1 MRKQVIGCLGVIL
14 VLALTVSLILNVVFS
29 GLLGG
34 RGAGVLRQP
43 DRFDELLV
51 QIPAGM
57 EPDAAPRVVQIDITG
72 VIAGDAILGGGESLV
87 TRTKRALQQAVD
99 DRRVK
104 AIVLRIDSPGGEVTA
119 SDTIYHAVKEA
130 AAKKPVIASMD
141 SIAAS
146 GGYYIACGANKIVA
160 NQNTWTGSIGVIVQT
175 LGYSGLLDKA
185 GLKMRV
191 FRSGSFKDALGGHR
205 EMTPDEEKYVQDMV
219 MQTYD
224 RFTAVVSAAR
234 GIPVEE
240 LKNGVADGRIISGAD
255 AVKLKLVD
263 RTGYIEDAWQ
273 LAREAAG
280 LKDSAVVAYSRPH
293 ASLLDVMTSLK
304 AESGTNQRLEIDLSD
319 RLLPRLQPG
328 RVYLLPEFMAH

>member
-273 LAREAAG
+273 LAREAA
-280 LKDSAVVAYSRPH
+280 DSKILRS
-293 ASLLDVMTSLK
+293 
-304 AESGTNQRLEIDLSD
+304 
-319 RLLPRLQPG
+319 
-328 RVYLLPEFMAH
+328 

>member
-1 MRKQVIGCLGVIL
+1 MRKQVLGCLGVTL
-14 VLALTVSLILNVVFS
+14 VLALTVSLVVNVIFS

-34 RGAGVLRQP
+34 RGAGVLREP
-43 DRFDELLV
+43 TRFDETLL
-51 QIPAGM
+51 QLPAGM
-57 EPDAAPRVVQIDITG
+57 DAEEARRVAQIDITG
-72 VIAGDAILGGGESLV
+72 VIATDALLGGGESLV

-99 DRRVK
+99 DRRVA

-119 SDTIYHAVKEA
+119 SDTIYHAVKQA
-130 AAKKPVIASMD
+130 AAKKPVIACMD

-146 GGYYIACGANKIVA
+146 GGYYIACAANKIVA
-160 NQNTWTGSIGVIVQT
+160 NESTWTGSIGVIVQT
-175 LGYSGLLDKA
+175 LGYNGLMEKA

-224 RFTAVVSAAR
+224 RFVGIVSAAR

-240 LKNGVADGRIISGAD
+240 LKNGVADGRIVSGAD
-255 AVKLKLVD
+255 ALRLKLVD

-273 LAREAAG
+273 LARETAG
-280 LKDSAVVAYSRPH
+280 LQDSAVVAYSSPH
-293 ASLLDVMTSLK
+293 ASLLDVLTSIK
-304 AESGTNQRLEIDLSD
+304 ADPAAKQRLEIDLSD
-319 RLLPRLQPG
+319 RILPRLQPG

>member
-1 MRKQVIGCLGVIL
+1 M
-14 VLALTVSLILNVVFS
+14 
-29 GLLGG
+29 
-34 RGAGVLRQP
+34 
-43 DRFDELLV
+43 
-51 QIPAGM
+51 
-57 EPDAAPRVVQIDITG
+57 
-72 VIAGDAILGGGESLV
+72 V

-130 AAKKPVIASMD
+130 AAKKPVIAGMD

-146 GGYYIACGANKIVA
+146 GGYYIACAANKIVA

-205 EMTPDEEKYVQDMV
+205 EMTPEEEKYIQEMV

-224 RFTAVVSAAR
+224 RFTSIVSAAR

-240 LKNGVADGRIISGAD
+240 LKAGVADGRIISGAD

-263 RTGYIEDAWQ
+263 RTGYLEDAWQ
-273 LAREAAG
+273 LARETAG
-280 LKDSAVVAYSRPH
+280 LRDSAVVAYSRPR
-293 ASLLDVMTSLK
+293 AGLMDILTSMK
-304 AESGTNQRLEIDLSD
+304 AEGGISQRLEIDLSD

-328 RVYLLPEFMAH
+328 RMYLLPEFMAH